1 MNRVP
6 NVRPKGRRG
15 PLPVA
20 RRRLRG
26 LPNERYFI
34 IATPWDAGAD
44 LFGLPHRATQ
54 NFEDS

>member
-1 MNRVP
+1 M
-6 NVRPKGRRG
+6 
-15 PLPVA
+15 PVA

-44 LFGLPHRATQ
+44 LSELAHRATR
-54 NFEDS
+54 NFGDS